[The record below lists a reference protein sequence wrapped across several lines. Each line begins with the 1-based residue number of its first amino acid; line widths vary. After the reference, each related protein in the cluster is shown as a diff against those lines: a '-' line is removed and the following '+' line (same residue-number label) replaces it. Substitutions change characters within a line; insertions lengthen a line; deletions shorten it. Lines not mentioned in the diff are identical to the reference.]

1 MPQLHK
7 LRSDPWPGNVI
18 GHEAAEKEKKKKR
31 KTTTTKRKVEVK
43 LFFADDMILDRKPQR
58 IHEKTARSNKR
69 IQRCRIQDEHTK
81 NQLCFYIPAVNN
93 LKRKLRKLFH
103 LRQHPRVPVMVQ

>member
-31 KTTTTKRKVEVK
+31 ETTTTKRKVEVK
-43 LFFADDMILDRKPQR
+43 LFFADDMILDIENPR
-58 IHEKTARSNKR
+58 EF
-69 IQRCRIQDEHTK
+69 TK
-81 NQLCFYIPAVNN
+81 
-93 LKRKLRKLFH
+93 KLLDLINEFRGAGYKMNT
-103 LRQHPRVPVMVQ
+103 QKISCVSIYQQ